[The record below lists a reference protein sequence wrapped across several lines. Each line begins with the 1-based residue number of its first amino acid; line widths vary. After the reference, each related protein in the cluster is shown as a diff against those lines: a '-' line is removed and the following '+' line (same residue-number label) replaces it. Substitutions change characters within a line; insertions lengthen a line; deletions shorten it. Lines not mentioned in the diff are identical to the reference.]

1 MGSQP
6 YLPLYTGDWLKDPC
20 LSFCA
25 PATRGVWIDLLC
37 AMHELGREGELRGTT
52 EQIARLARCQPAEL
66 VAALTDLINNRT
78 ATIDS
83 RNNTWVIVCRR
94 MKKAAG
100 ISQVRREAGSKNGT
114 KPKQTLD
121 IEDEDVV
128 DGFKDK
134 GRALC
139 LEVVVVFCKGIKL
152 TRADA
157 EWFWHKCEGNGWTNG
172 GRPMKDWRQTL
183 RSWKAG
189 GYVPS
194 IKNPER
200 GRPPGARIEA
210 AKRESKPGITV
221 EEPEDPIKRENFRKQ
236 LADWKASGC
245 PLGEEVLTK

>member
-121 IEDEDVV
+121 IDIGVEDSFKLRIGNLFKRRVTTPWSDKELKALASLRDVQ
-128 DGFKDK
+128 
-134 GRALC
+134 
-139 LEVVVVFCKGIKL
+139 E
-152 TRADA
+152 ADLLA
-157 EWFWHKCEGNGWTNG
+157 
-172 GRPMKDWRQTL
+172 
-183 RSWKAG
+183 
-189 GYVPS
+189 
-194 IKNPER
+194 
-200 GRPPGARIEA
+200 IEA
-210 AKRESKPGITV
+210 YYGERITPEKDIRRRDMLTLLHNWNGEVDRARARPKPKPRFVKVSPRATAEV
-221 EEPEDPIKRENFRKQ
+221 PEDPVKREAFLKR
-236 LADWKASGC
+236 LSDWKANGR
-245 PLGEEVLTK
+245 PLGEEVMTK